1 MTEFAHKF
9 VLVDGDVIVVPHR
22 RARRTLD
29 VRDRREIP
37 EVCWE
42 IQLDSGIVRRIW
54 PNELKAWEV
63 EEVK

>member
-1 MTEFAHKF
+1 MTSFSHRF
-9 VLVDGDVIVVPHR
+9 VLADGDILVVPHH

-42 IQLDSGIVRRIW
+42 IELDSGIVRRVW
-54 PNELKAWEV
+54 PNELRSWNV